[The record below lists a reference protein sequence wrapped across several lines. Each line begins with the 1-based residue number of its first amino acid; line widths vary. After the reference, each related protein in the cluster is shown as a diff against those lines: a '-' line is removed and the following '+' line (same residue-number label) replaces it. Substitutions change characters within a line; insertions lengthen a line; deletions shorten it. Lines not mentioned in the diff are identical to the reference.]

1 MKFHTFCQALED
13 TPRLIYMYVH
23 INIESEKRKKFHTF

>member
-1 MKFHTFCQALED
+1 MKFHTFFQALED
-13 TPRLIYMYVH
+13 TLRLIYVH

>member
-13 TPRLIYMYVH
+13 TPHLIYVH